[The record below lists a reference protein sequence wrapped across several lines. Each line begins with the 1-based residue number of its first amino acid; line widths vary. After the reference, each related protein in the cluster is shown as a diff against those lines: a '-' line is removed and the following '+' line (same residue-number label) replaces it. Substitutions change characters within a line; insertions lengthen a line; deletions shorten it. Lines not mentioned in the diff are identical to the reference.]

1 MRARLCGYKS
11 FYVPESVI
19 HHFGSAGWGWTG
31 QKFYFLERNRWH
43 VILKNYSLKTISKL
57 LPSLII
63 LEILMIGFFA
73 KKGILMKKLSSYGS
87 IIRSWGKIRKD
98 RKKIQKMRK
107 ISDDEIMKNFC
118 CNMYIPPES
127 EEEGHMENFN
137 KVLIKLSKM
146 SGFYKKVR
154 IVE

>member
-1 MRARLCGYKS
+1 ML
-11 FYVPESVI
+11 
-19 HHFGSAGWGWTG
+19 
-31 QKFYFLERNRWH
+31 
-43 VILKNYSLKTISKL
+43 
-57 LPSLII
+57 
-63 LEILMIGFFA
+63 GFFA
-73 KKGILMKKLSSYGS
+73 KKGILMMKLSSYGS
-87 IIRSWGKIRKD
+87 IIRSWEKIRKD

-137 KVLIKLSKM
+137 KVLIKLTKM